1 MFDKPTSSHVIGLEL
16 DGPFLYAAQLSLQ
29 KGKPKI
35 SQLFEIPLD
44 QQSTDVNPLYMSERG
59 RQLQEAT
66 ENCLVVTSLESDK
79 VLIRPLEVKLKK
91 EQDISAVLAFQAEP
105 LLPYPIE
112 NALLDRIRIE
122 TVPDGTH
129 LNVLAARKD
138 HVQEHL
144 NYWNTKNIEPEIISS
159 APFALALFSR
169 HFCDCKNEPHFVVH
183 IGWKETLCVLV
194 KEGKLLAAQSSH
206 YGFNDL
212 KASSFDEEQVNL
224 WRTEVTRILYGL
236 GKSKKEEGTGI
247 LFTGEGAS
255 NELLKNSLRE
265 TFQKGD
271 LGIKEEGSF
280 SLNDLQKFAVAIGS
294 AISGLPN
301 QKMQI
306 NFRQAEFSYP
316 YPWKR
321 LKQPLLLYLTLCLAL
336 SFAIYVFGS
345 AYYSYKE
352 DNVRQEYVAL
362 LASMNKSYSS
372 FEKEYGTKFPSNT
385 DYESS
390 INALTQTDISNRI
403 QYLQKEM
410 KDNPNLFPLLPNVPK
425 VSDVLAWLSS
435 HPIINASQQD
445 SSLNGNSTFQ
455 IEHFSYVLVK
465 RPDNKKPQEKY
476 QVKVELEFTSA
487 TPKQAREFHDAL
499 IAPNDIV
506 DPKGEVKW
514 GSNRGKYRTSFFL
527 KDKTVYP

>member
-35 SQLFEIPLD
+35 DQIFEIPLE
-44 QQSTDVNPLYMSERG
+44 QQPSDVNPLYMSERG

-66 ENCLVVTSLESDK
+66 EHCLVVTTLDSDK

-105 LLPYPIE
+105 LLPYSIE

-122 TVPDGTH
+122 TLPDGTQ

-138 HVQEHL
+138 HVHDHL
-144 NYWNTKNIEPEIISS
+144 HYWNTKNIEPEILSSS
-159 APFALALFSR
+159 AFALALFS
-169 HFCDCKNEPHFVVH
+169 HFFCDYKENAYFVVH

-194 KEGKLLAAQSSH
+194 KGGKLLAAQSSH
-206 YGFNDL
+206 HGLNEL
-212 KASSFDEEQVNL
+212 SASSFDEDKINL
-224 WRTEVTRILYGL
+224 WRTEITRILYGL
-236 GKSKKEEGTGI
+236 GKSRKEEGSAI
-247 LFTGEGAS
+247 LFTGVGAS
-255 NELLKNSLRE
+255 NEQLTNNLKNA
-265 TFQKGD
+265 FQKTE
-271 LGIKEEGSF
+271 LEIKPTDAF
-280 SLNDLQKFAVAIGS
+280 SISDLQKAAIGIGS

-321 LKQPLLLYLTLCLAL
+321 LKQPLLLYLALCLAL
-336 SFAIYVFGS
+336 AFAIYIFGS
-345 AYYSYKE
+345 AYYNYKE
-352 DNVRQEYVAL
+352 DSVRQEYVAL
-362 LASMNKSYSS
+362 LASMNKSYNS
-372 FEKEYGTKFPSNT
+372 FEKEYGTKFPSEV
-385 DYESS
+385 DYEGVRP
-390 INALTQTDISNRI
+390 IHTLTQTDISNRL

-410 KDNPNLFPLLPNVPK
+410 KDSPNLFPLLANVPK
-425 VSDVLAWLSS
+425 VSDVLAWLSN
-435 HPIINASQQD
+435 HPIVNASSQD
-445 SSLNGNSTFQ
+445 GGAFQ
-455 IEHFSYVLVK
+455 IEHFSYAFVK
-465 RPDNKKPQEKY
+465 RPDHKKPQEKY
-476 QVKVELEFTSA
+476 QVKVELEFASP

-499 IAPNDIV
+499 IAPNEMV